1 MEGKWYKFAAGKL
14 RESGE
19 EVNGMTIIGMKQAR
33 KTLGV
38 KLRVPFSEQVGIIS
52 DMESL
57 GLVKRKDKNTL
68 EIRE

>member
-1 MEGKWYKFAAGKL
+1 
-14 RESGE
+14 
-19 EVNGMTIIGMKQAR
+19 MTIIGMKQAR